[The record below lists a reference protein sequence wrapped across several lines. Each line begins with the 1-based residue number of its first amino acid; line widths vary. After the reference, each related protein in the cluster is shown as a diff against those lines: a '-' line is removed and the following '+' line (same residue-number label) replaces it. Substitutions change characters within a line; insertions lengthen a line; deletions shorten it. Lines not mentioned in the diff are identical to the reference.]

1 MQRLRWR
8 KRIIFT
14 LTDNVAGRLHKV
26 CSTSYRTN
34 FYSTQDKLVLLERLK
49 LGSNPIFQQICVNYA
64 HAQAALIY
72 QGFIP
77 FAECLGTRL
86 HCNMLDSL
94 KQFFEWFLQVVRLWI
109 MLVRIM
115 TLRWLSPYQYKVEE
129 NLGSQI
135 KSFLYKSL
143 PPSKRWHREQYV
155 SLRIRRKRV
164 NKSVSIVSQSK
175 PTTINAT
182 NISCHH
188 WEKSITYWV
197 LLW

>member
-14 LTDNVAGRLHKV
+14 LTNNVADKLHKV
-26 CSTSYRTN
+26 YLTSYKSN
-34 FYSTQDKLVLLERLK
+34 SYSTQDKIVLLERLK
-49 LGSNPIFQQICVNYA
+49 LGSNPIFQQICVNNA

-72 QGFIP
+72 QGFIS
-77 FAECLGTRL
+77 FAECLGTKL

-115 TLRWLSPYQYKVEE
+115 TLKWLSPYQYKVEE

-135 KSFLYKSL
+135 KSILYKSL
-143 PPSKRWHREQYV
+143 PPSKRWHCEQYV
-155 SLRIRRKRV
+155 YLRIRRKRV
-164 NKSVSIVSQSK
+164 NKSVSIVS
-175 PTTINAT
+175 
-182 NISCHH
+182 
-188 WEKSITYWV
+188 
-197 LLW
+197 